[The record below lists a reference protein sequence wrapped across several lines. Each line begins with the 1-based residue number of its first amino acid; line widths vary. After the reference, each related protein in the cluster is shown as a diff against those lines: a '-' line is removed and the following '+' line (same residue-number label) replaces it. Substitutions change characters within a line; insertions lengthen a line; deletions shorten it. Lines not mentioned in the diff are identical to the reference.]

1 MRGVYWVWVGAC
13 AGAAGGASGF
23 FVKPPK
29 RPLICLAASP
39 TALMGAAMEVAWLV
53 PLTSAWWIFA
63 SNLQPVV
70 LASCGVLQLLCTAEL
85 AGVDA
90 GIGAAVGAAAPAA
103 AAAGAAAGA
112 AAAGGVAAVAG
123 AAAVLRGAAAAFVPT
138 GALAAAAGAA
148 PPTAV
153 TGMPASTC
161 VPSCN

>member
-1 MRGVYWVWVGAC
+1 MRWVYWVWVGAC
-13 AGAAGGASGF
+13 AGCAGAAGAASGF

-70 LASCGVLQLLCTAEL
+70 LASCGVLQLLCTVAL

-103 AAAGAAAGA
+103 AAT
-112 AAAGGVAAVAG
+112 GG
-123 AAAVLRGAAAAFVPT
+123 
-138 GALAAAAGAA
+138 
-148 PPTAV
+148 
-153 TGMPASTC
+153 
-161 VPSCN
+161 